1 MAKKKGRP
9 PIDLGEEIRSILEH
23 TEPLGPESRAPI
35 THYRQAV
42 NTNIALIDYI
52 EHHLT
57 ERSKEGSLYLAIKAK
72 YMSHLRRFVLA
83 NFIETFERFVQELAA
98 VCIDQLAGLVT
109 DDRYNEFSAK
119 GNEMIAHFEAGS
131 IGKALCESDTW
142 LTNEAINRRFRKLLA
157 LPDRDQW
164 EEFLLPGKNQ
174 GRGETKKDRE
184 ERAST
189 LAILWQLRHNF
200 THNSGVLTGSDTMK
214 LRVLARRSV
223 QKGRLLVPTEEDL
236 RYVKRF
242 LSETAED
249 VNMQVGT
256 RLAYLLTEIHK
267 ESALFVDS
275 AIKAQDL
282 ANLFDMALSV
292 ASATAHPTEGE

>member
-1 MAKKKGRP
+1 VTKRKGRP
-9 PIDLGEEIRSILEH
+9 PIDLGEGIRSILEH
-23 TEPLGPESRAPI
+23 TEPLGPESHSPI

-42 NTNIALIDYI
+42 NANIALIDYI

-57 ERSKEGSLYLAIKAK
+57 ERSRTGSLYLAIKAK
-72 YMSHLRRFVLA
+72 YMKHLRRFVLA
-83 NFIETFERFVQELAA
+83 NLIETFERFVKELAG

-109 DDRYNEFSAK
+109 DDRFNEFSAN

-142 LTNEAINRRFRKLLA
+142 LSNEAINRRFRKLLA
-157 LPDRDQW
+157 STDKEQW
-164 EEFLLPGKNQ
+164 DEFLLPGKSQ
-174 GRGETKKDRE
+174 GRGDTKKVQE
-184 ERAST
+184 ARAAT

-214 LRVLARRSV
+214 LRALAKRSVEKARVLAPS
-223 QKGRLLVPTEEDL
+223 EEDL

-249 VNMQVGT
+249 INQRTGM
-256 RLAYLLTEIHK
+256 RLTQLLTEIHA
-267 ESALFVDS
+267 ESALFVDPVT
-275 AIKAQDL
+275 KAQEL
-282 ANLFDMALSV
+282 ANLFRLPLSV
-292 ASATAHPTEGE
+292 AGNNASPVEL